1 MKIALLGKGK
11 TGGKVLELI
20 HEARLPYTIFDSK
33 HIPSIDK
40 LKGHDVII
48 SFLPGEAFKTY
59 LPLLV
64 ETQIPVICGSTGMT
78 WPSGFDS
85 QLKEKEIKW
94 IYATNFS
101 LGMNLVQQMIL
112 IMNKA

>member
-59 LPLLV
+59 SPLLV
-64 ETQIPVICGSTGMT
+64 ETQIPVGSGSTGVT
-78 WPSGFDS
+78 WASGFESDF
-85 QLKEKEIKW
+85 KEREVKGID
-94 IYATNFS
+94 ATNVS
-101 LGMNLVQQMIL
+101 RGMNVVQQRIL